1 MRALIIGGG
10 IGGLAAA
17 LALHR
22 SGWRVQVLEQAAEFA
37 EVGAGLSIQPNALRA
52 LEALGLGDQVRA
64 RAVTDAPVGTR
75 RADGVWLIR
84 NDVDRLTRRYG
95 PWATLH
101 RADLLA
107 LLHRALPADVLRPG
121 IEVHEVHPDGTVEHT
136 GGTSTADVV
145 VGADGL
151 HSATRRSLWP
161 DAPAPRYAGYT
172 TFRMIVPP
180 RPVEGSVE
188 SWGQGDRFGYAP
200 LADGRVYCYAMVT
213 APEGGT
219 GGLADLRHRFAG
231 WHNPIPA
238 LLETVEPDAVL
249 RHDTYELPDLNTFVT
264 DQVAL
269 LGDAA
274 HAMTPNL
281 GQGAGQ
287 ALEDAVVLARSL
299 EAARTGD
306 ATIVQ
311 ALRSYDRARRP
322 RTQMIARRSRQL
334 GALANQTRPQMA
346 AARDAA
352 LRMAPASVFV
362 RSLHPV
368 VGWTG

>member
-22 SGWRVQVLEQAAEFA
+22 SGWRVQVLEQAAGFA

-52 LEALGLGDQVRA
+52 LEALALGDQVRA

-121 IEVHEVHPDGTVEHT
+121 VEVHEVHPDGTVEHT

-213 APEGGT
+213 GPEGGT
-219 GGLADLRHRFAG
+219 GGLADLRRRFAG

-334 GALANQTRPQMA
+334 GAMANQTRPQMA

-362 RSLHPV
+362 RSMHPV

>member
-1 MRALIIGGG
+1 MQALIIGGG

-17 LALHR
+17 IALHR
-22 SGWRVQVLEQAAEFA
+22 SGWRVQVLEQAAEFT
-37 EVGAGLSIQPNALRA
+37 EIGAGLSIQPNALRA
-52 LEALGLGDQVRA
+52 LDALELGDQVRA
-64 RAVTDAPVGTR
+64 QAVTDAPVGTR
-75 RADGVWLIR
+75 RADGTWLIR
-84 NDVDRLTRRYG
+84 NDVARLTRRYG
-95 PWATLH
+95 TWATLH

-107 LLHRALPADVLRPG
+107 LLHRALPPQTLRPG
-121 IEVHEVHPDGTVEHT
+121 VQVRQVRPDGTVVHS
-136 GGTSTADVV
+136 GGTSTPDVV

-151 HSATRRSLWP
+151 HSITRRSLWP

-172 TFRMIVPP
+172 TFRMITAAY
-180 RPVEGSVE
+180 PVEGSVE

-200 LADGRVYCYAMVT
+200 LADGRIYCYAMVT
-213 APEGGT
+213 APPNST
-219 GGLADLRHRFAG
+219 GGLADLRRRFAG
-231 WHNPIPA
+231 RHNPIPA
-238 LLETVEPDAVL
+238 LLESVEPDAVL
-249 RHDTYELPDLNTFVT
+249 QHDTYELPDLSTYAT
-264 DQVAL
+264 GRVAL

-306 ATIVQ
+306 TTVVQ
-311 ALRSYDRARRP
+311 ALRAYDRARRP

-334 GALANQTRPQMA
+334 GAMA
-346 AARDAA
+346 DPARLPLAARDAA

-362 RSLHPV
+362 RSMHPV
-368 VGWTG
+368 LGWTG

>member
-1 MRALIIGGG
+1 MRALIVGGG

-17 LALHR
+17 IALHR
-22 SGWRVQVLEQAAEFA
+22 YGWRVQVLERAAEFT

-52 LEALGLGDQVRA
+52 LDALGLGDEVRE

-75 RADGVWLIR
+75 RADGTWLIR

-95 PWATLH
+95 FWATLH
-101 RADLLA
+101 RADLLD
-107 LLHRALPADVLRPG
+107 LLHRALPPQTLRPG
-121 IEVHEVHPDGTVEHT
+121 VRVREVRPDGTVVHS
-136 GGTSTADVV
+136 GGTGTADVV

-172 TFRMIVPP
+172 TFRMIAAA
-180 RPVEGSVE
+180 RPVEGAVE
-188 SWGQGDRFGYAP
+188 SWGRGDRFGYAP

-213 APEGGT
+213 GPPDGT
-219 GGLADLRHRFAG
+219 GGLTDLRRRFAG
-231 WHNPIPA
+231 WHNPVPA
-238 LLETVEPDAVL
+238 LLETVEPGAVL
-249 RHDTYELPDLNTFVT
+249 RHDTYELPDLDTYAT
-264 DQVAL
+264 GRVAL

-287 ALEDAVVLARSL
+287 ALEDAVVLARTL

-306 ATIVQ
+306 TTVVE
-311 ALRSYDRARRP
+311 ALRAYDRIRRP

-334 GALANQTRPQMA
+334 GAMADPTRLPP

-362 RSLHPV
+362 RSMDPV
-368 VGWTG
+368 LSWTG